1 MKLCGSELMTRTSL
15 RVLTV
20 LARHGTAKYA
30 NALPDIQAMFARQ
43 VPDVAHDV
51 LVADNSLPPDYH
63 EALGPNVELIG
74 ASNAAWEFSAWDS
87 GIAYLGERLE
97 DYDLVH
103 LATSAFRQLYVRYLD
118 LFSTPML
125 QAIQGRAAAVGHID
139 YYNSPVSL
147 LGIHSQSW
155 IRSSFIVLP
164 PAELRLLRSLVSLPP
179 DTAFFS
185 GDSTAPF
192 RQDAPVSEGYRQNI
206 LGWLTGD
213 GTGQD
218 TEWHSRFCLTPE
230 TLPFFK
236 SKALAIF
243 NEQMLTNRLRAQG
256 CAVVDATWLSG
267 RLSHS
272 STLGAFPTW
281 RIQVTERNVDAAPK
295 ALLTT

>member
-1 MKLCGSELMTRTSL
+1 MIRTSL

-30 NALPDIQAMFARQ
+30 NALPNIQAMFARQ
-43 VPDVAHDV
+43 MPDVEHDV
-51 LVADNSLPPDYH
+51 LVADNSLPPGH
-63 EALGPNVELIG
+63 CEALGRNVTLIG

-87 GIAYLGERLE
+87 GVAHLGERLE

-118 LFSTPML
+118 LFSMPML
-125 QAIQGRAAAVGHID
+125 RAIQGRAVAVGHID
-139 YYNSPVSL
+139 YYNNPVSL

-164 PAELRLLRSLVSLPP
+164 PAELRLLRSLVSLTP
-179 DTAFFS
+179 DATFFS
-185 GDSTAPF
+185 SDSAAPF

-218 TEWHSRFCLTPE
+218 TEWHSRFRLTPE
-230 TLPFFK
+230 TLAFFE
-236 SKALAIF
+236 SKTLAIF

-267 RLSHS
+267 RLSRS
-272 STLGAFPTW
+272 SILGAVPSW
-281 RIQVTERNVDAAPK
+281 RVQVTERDVDAAPK
-295 ALLTT
+295 ALLTA